1 MEFNEI
7 KILVEKYFD
16 GATSLEEEKMLLQY
30 FSQCNELPEEFKS
43 VKMLFASLHKI
54 GEAAPVNAEVRV
66 APTIKRAR
74 WRAWSYHIGAGVAAS
89 VAVIMLLTALFK
101 DNSAELYPG
110 IGQGFICYVDGKEI
124 SDWAV
129 AHAETDRILSGVASN
144 MHQAMSSIKKLNI
157 PTLDE

>member
-7 KILVEKYFD
+7 KILVAKYFD
-16 GATSLEEEKMLLQY
+16 GATSLEEEKMLSQY

-43 VKMLFASLHKI
+43 VKMLFASLYKI

-66 APTIKRAR
+66 APTIKRAS
-74 WRAWSYHIGAGVAAS
+74 WRVWSYHIGVGVAAS
-89 VAVIMLLTALFK
+89 VAVVMLLTTLFK
-101 DNSAELYPG
+101 DNGTEPYPG
-110 IGQGFICYVDGKEI
+110 MGKEFICYVDGKQVD
-124 SDWAV
+124 DWAI
-129 AHAETDRILSGVASN
+129 AHAETNRILGEVASN

>member
-16 GATSLEEEKMLLQY
+16 GATSLEEEKMLSQY

-43 VKMLFASLHKI
+43 VKMLFASLYKI

-101 DNSAELYPG
+101 DNSEELYPG

-124 SDWAV
+124 NDWAV

>member
-16 GATSLEEEKMLLQY
+16 GATSLEEEKMLSQY

-43 VKMLFASLHKI
+43 VKMLFASLYKI
-54 GEAAPVNAEVRV
+54 GEAAPVNTEVRV

-110 IGQGFICYVDGKEI
+110 IDQGFICYVDGKEI

>member
-7 KILVEKYFD
+7 KILVEKYLD
-16 GATSLEEEKMLLQY
+16 GNTSLEEEKLLSQY
-30 FSQCNELPEEFKS
+30 FSQCDELPEEFKS

-54 GEAAPVNAEVRV
+54 GEAAPVNVEVRV

-101 DNSAELYPG
+101 DNGTEPYPG
-110 IGQGFICYVDGKEI
+110 MGKEFICYVDGKQVD
-124 SDWAV
+124 DWAI

-144 MHQAMSSIKKLNI
+144 MEQAMNSIKKLHI
-157 PTLDE
+157 PTIDE

>member
-16 GATSLEEEKMLLQY
+16 GATSLEEEKMLSQY

-101 DNSAELYPG
+101 DNSAELYPD
-110 IGQGFICYVDGKEI
+110 IGQGFICYVDGEEI